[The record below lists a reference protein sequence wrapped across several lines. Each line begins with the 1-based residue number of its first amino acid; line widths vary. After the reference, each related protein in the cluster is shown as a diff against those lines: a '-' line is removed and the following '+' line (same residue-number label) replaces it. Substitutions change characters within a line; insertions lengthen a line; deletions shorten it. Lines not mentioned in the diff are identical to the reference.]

1 MPVFERKGR
10 VKTEGSLIQDALDMI
25 EGVKR
30 QLRVFH
36 GFDVEWI
43 TDYLEDK
50 ETDLLL
56 DPSVEEYEQIRDN
69 LELIQEKLEE
79 IEEDYDLEDE
89 AEDVQDELEDLECEL
104 E

>member
-1 MPVFERKGR
+1 MPVFKRKRSER
-10 VKTEGSLIQDALDMI
+10 TEGSLIQDALDLI
-25 EGVKR
+25 EEVRR
-30 QLRVFH
+30 QLNVFK

-56 DPSVEEYEQIRDN
+56 YPSVEEYEQIRDN
-69 LELIQEKLEE
+69 LEMIQEKLEE

-104 E
+104 D